1 MKIATLMNK
10 ITRQNRV
17 IRQLLASY
25 FRHNK
30 TKRESL
36 FAFLSSK
43 SVGIRRLERPTP
55 TSRT

>member
-1 MKIATLMNK
+1 MKLAALTNK
-10 ITRQNRV
+10 ITRQYGV
-17 IRQLLASY
+17 IRQLLVSY
-25 FRHNK
+25 SRHNK